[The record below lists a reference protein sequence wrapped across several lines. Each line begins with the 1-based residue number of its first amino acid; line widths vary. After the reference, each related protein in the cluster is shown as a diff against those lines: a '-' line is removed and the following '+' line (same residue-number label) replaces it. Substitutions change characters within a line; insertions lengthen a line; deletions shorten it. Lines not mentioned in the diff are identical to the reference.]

1 MGENKGMWITI
12 LSILVI
18 GISVTVVTS
27 RLVGASPSKDAAAA
41 ETILREQQEEILKSD
56 GMYFSAKDKS
66 YIAPKTEAASEAGG
80 NAAKRSTAPGNAAPG
95 NAALGN
101 TIPGNRDTR
110 NADVA
115 QGRSV
120 GQGTPLVVGSEETA
134 LSGQAGAGQPASPP
148 GQASGASGQEAEN
161 DSLSAA
167 AAQVPQMA
175 AATAA
180 VPGEASAEIEAG
192 PGAAATAAAPEAVR
206 EKSSVEISPLAPG
219 NGNQSVIAAAE
230 DIGAYYTK
238 RLAELDVQI
247 QKLRS
252 DTTDSTTYSV
262 QALADSELKLWNEEV
277 NSLYS
282 IIYEALDSEEKEKLE
297 NSQQAW
303 LKDRDKK
310 AETAARKYS
319 GGSLE
324 GVEYTASQAEST
336 RQRAYGLLNEHM
348 GILSP
353 QTTN

>member
-1 MGENKGMWITI
+1 MGKNKGMWITI

-27 RLVGASPSKDAAAA
+27 RLVGASQSKDATAA

-66 YIAPKTEAASEAGG
+66 YTAPKTEAASEAGG
-80 NAAKRSTAPGNAAPG
+80 NADA
-95 NAALGN
+95 
-101 TIPGNRDTR
+101 
-110 NADVA
+110 A
-115 QGRSV
+115 QGRSS
-120 GQGTPLVVGSEETA
+120 GQGTPQVLGSEETA
-134 LSGQAGAGQPASPP
+134 LSDQTGAGQPASPP
-148 GQASGASGQEAEN
+148 GRTSGASNQEAES
-161 DSLSAA
+161 DSLAAA

-175 AATAA
+175 AAAAA
-180 VPGEASAEIEAG
+180 VPGEASPETEAG
-192 PGAAATAAAPEAVR
+192 PGAAATAAAPEAAR

-230 DIGAYYTK
+230 DTGAYYTK

-282 IIYEALDSEEKEKLE
+282 IIYEALDGEGKEKLE

-336 RQRAYGLLNEHM
+336 RQRAYDLLNEYKD
-348 GILSP
+348 ILSP

>member
-1 MGENKGMWITI
+1 MGKNKGMWITI

-27 RLVGASPSKDAAAA
+27 RLVGNSQSRDAAAA

-66 YIAPKTEAASEAGG
+66 YTAPKTEAASEAGG
-80 NAAKRSTAPGNAAPG
+80 NAAKRSTAPGNAAS
-95 NAALGN
+95 GN
-101 TIPGNRDTR
+101 TIPGNGGTG

-120 GQGTPLVVGSEETA
+120 GQGTPQVLGSEETA
-134 LSGQAGAGQPASPP
+134 LSDQTGAGQPASPS
-148 GQASGASGQEAEN
+148 GRTSGASGQEAES

-175 AATAA
+175 AAAAA
-180 VPGEASAEIEAG
+180 VPDEASPETEAG
-192 PGAAATAAAPEAVR
+192 PGAAATAAAPEAAK

-230 DIGAYYTK
+230 DTGAYYTK

-277 NSLYS
+277 NNLYS
-282 IIYEALDSEEKEKLE
+282 IIYEALDGDGKEMLE
-297 NSQQAW
+297 SSQQAW

-336 RQRAYGLLNEHM
+336 RQRAYDLLNEYKD
-348 GILSP
+348 ILSP
-353 QTTN
+353 TTN